1 MLFVSEMDTRVS
13 IVRSM
18 IEVDLVM
25 LPALMI
31 SDGSSVD
38 EFLFAYLFIMGS
50 FSAFSMLFL
59 GFLSFNH

>member
-1 MLFVSEMDTRVS
+1 MDRSGVLFVSEMDTRVS

-38 EFLFAYLFIMGS
+38 EFLLPI
-50 FSAFSMLFL
+50 FL
-59 GFLSFNH
+59 